1 MIKRSYEVTINMQ
14 TGDPIKLTGSVAE
27 NFWVMWQNYKRGND
41 IPVGFDIPTA
51 TTDGKSFTV
60 KSILFKNVV
69 SVERG
74 AVSETKV
81 DAAIP
86 DPIQECTPEA
96 DPVIEVK
103 AFTSEAERR
112 AYLKSKDNV
121 EDLEPKDP
129 SKDDSKQEGQDPT
142 DETNQGSEN
151 Q

>member
-27 NFWVMWQNYKRGND
+27 NFWVMWQNYKRRND

-103 AFTSEAERR
+103 TFTSEAERR

-129 SKDDSKQEGQDPT
+129 SKEDPKQEGSDDTTQ
-142 DETNQGSEN
+142 ESGNN
-151 Q
+151 

>member
-103 AFTSEAERR
+103 TFTSEAERR

-129 SKDDSKQEGQDPT
+129 SKDDSKQEGHDPT